1 MTHAPSGPTAS
12 GRSLFERQLKAFAL
26 AAGALH
32 GGGAIASPIEWS
44 GLINQAVPINGEVVQ
59 LNIGGLNT
67 FQLNWNPESS
77 YMDAIIGASSDFG
90 VATTVTT
97 TGGKSDYAANLPAGS
112 SVAGSNTPFAEN
124 SSKILA
130 RYYLPGDP
138 SNPPGSPYLGEWN
151 AATNGTGY
159 AGLRLTLLGE
169 EHYGWMQISVPANIA
184 DGSNLTG
191 QITLVDWAY
200 CTVPGPTINAGQTSG
215 ECGARAEV
223 PAPAMPALL
232 LIGMGAAGLAQW
244 RRRHA
249 PAQPAC

>member
-12 GRSLFERQLKAFAL
+12 GRSLFERQLKACAL

-32 GGGAIASPIEWS
+32 GGGAMAAPIEWS
-44 GLINQAVPINGEVVQ
+44 GLINQAVPIDAALVQ

-67 FQLNWNPESS
+67 FQLGWSPQSS
-77 YMDAIIGASSDFG
+77 YMDAIIGASAGFG
-90 VATTVTT
+90 VATPDA
-97 TGGKSDYAANLPAGS
+97 KSSLAANLPAGS
-112 SVAGSNTPFAEN
+112 SVAGSNFSQNAQ
-124 SSKILA
+124 KILA

-138 SNPPGSPYLGEWN
+138 GNPPGSPYLGQWN
-151 AATNGTGY
+151 ADTNGTGY
-159 AGLRLTLLGE
+159 AGLLLTLLGE
-169 EHYGWMQISVPANIA
+169 QHYGWMQISVPANIA

-215 ECGARAEV
+215 ECGTRAEV
-223 PAPAMPALL
+223 PAPAVPALL

-249 PAQPAC
+249 PAQPAR